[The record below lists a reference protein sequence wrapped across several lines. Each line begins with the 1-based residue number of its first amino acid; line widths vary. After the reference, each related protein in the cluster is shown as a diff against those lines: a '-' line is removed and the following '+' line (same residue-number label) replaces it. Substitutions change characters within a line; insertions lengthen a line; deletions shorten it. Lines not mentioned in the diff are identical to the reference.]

1 MIVMLKSCSLF
12 SCRRGASAIE
22 FAIVAPV
29 FLLTLMT
36 LIAFAIYL
44 ATAHAVQ
51 QIAADSARIAVAG
64 LSEMER
70 TELARAYIRSASLDY
85 PFIDPDALDVAVRDA
100 VEPGQFTVHLA
111 YDAGDLPIWSLF
123 TYALPDRQ
131 IERFST
137 IRIGGL

>member
-1 MIVMLKSCSLF
+1 MSSICSLS

-29 FLLTLMT
+29 FILVLIT

-64 LSEMER
+64 LSEVER
-70 TELARAYIRSASLDY
+70 TELARTYIRSASLDY
-85 PFIDPDALDVAVRDA
+85 PFIDPDELDVTVRDA
-100 VEPGQFTVHLA
+100 AEPGQFTVHLT
-111 YDAGDLPIWSLF
+111 YDAGDLPIWNLF